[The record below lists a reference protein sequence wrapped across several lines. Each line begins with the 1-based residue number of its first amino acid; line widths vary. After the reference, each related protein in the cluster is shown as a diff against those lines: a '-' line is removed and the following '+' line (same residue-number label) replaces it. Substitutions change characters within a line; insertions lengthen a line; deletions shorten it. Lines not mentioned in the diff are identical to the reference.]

1 MPAAKSI
8 HSAALAPDARRRGTS
23 DRCAPQRRPRSR
35 GHRRALGV
43 ASPALAVLA
52 GLCALLATLAG
63 LCGSASAFV
72 THPLL
77 SSFGSFAQ
85 VQSIAVDQATGDVYV
100 LDVGAGGG
108 SLYKFT
114 ASGQPA
120 KFTALAGEPTV
131 IEGVGG
137 SSGES
142 QLAVDSSASGPAKG
156 DIYVANGGEVAI
168 YAADGKRLGA
178 LTSEPPAPWGE
189 PCGIA
194 VDPAGNVYVGLFGNV
209 NKYVPSANPVTNA
222 DFSSS
227 MAGLGG
233 ICNIAADAQGNV
245 FVDGWPS
252 GPIQK
257 YGALEFG
264 SPAAT
269 ALGTVDKAGSTLA
282 VDPASNDVYVDEG
295 GQVSQFGPHGEP
307 FETPQHT
314 FGAAGPGAISNSLGI
329 AASDAA
335 GANGDV
341 YVADGQG
348 HVNVFGPLATVPD
361 VVTGAAT
368 DRSTT
373 GATLTGTVDPDAI
386 SVTGCKFEYGTD
398 TSYGQSVSCAT
409 SPGAGNAPVEV
420 TAPISGLE
428 AGTIYHYRLVAS
440 NANGTN
446 LGHDSEL
453 LTLHVPLVERT
464 WSTEVGISTGTL
476 NAEVNP
482 VGSET
487 TYHFEYGTTA
497 AYGTTV
503 PVPDAALPP
512 EDAELEVS
520 QSLTS
525 LRPETT
531 YHYRVVAVNSSGT
544 TTGPDRVFTTATAPS
559 EGQAEVC
566 PNSAFRAGNL
576 SANLPDCRAY
586 EMVSPLDKNGG
597 DIDGSST
604 VVVSSA
610 DGDRLVYNSLTGFG
624 ESDGSGVVGISTHL
638 AVRGSA
644 SWESHGITPT
654 PAPNSDQIFIGDTDF
669 QGFSEDLESGL
680 VEGYALPGASGGA
693 PNGQNLY
700 AEDLNNEELQTV
712 SKKFTEETLSQF
724 ELSFTPRAY
733 SADMGVVIFETPAN
747 LLPEAT
753 GGNEKLYAWENG
765 VLKLAGLLP
774 GNVIPVGGAQ
784 SPEGTFQ
791 GPQRNDTI
799 SRDGSRIIFM
809 ATPEG
814 GSSRQLYMRKSGTST
829 VWVSQSEGSTP
840 VAEPSEVGFETMTPD
855 GHQVFFTTS
864 SRLLDSDPGGPG
876 LGLYRYTDGPNPE
889 AESNLTFIA
898 RINPSQDGPQVKGVS
913 TDGSHV
919 YFFSGANET
928 LPKEGLYLWD
938 DGTIH
943 FVGPGD
949 AEGTGSIVRFTQV
962 SANGEYFAFLDS
974 RQITAEDTG
983 LTPQGAHYQAM
994 YVYSEASEKLTCASC
1009 PPSGAAMT
1017 ANAEVVP
1024 SATGSVAEVN
1034 MPIRQNFLS
1043 SNGKYV
1049 FFSTAQALLPQDT
1062 NRLNDVYEYDTETGK
1077 LSLLSSGSGEKGA
1090 WFANASPSGQ
1100 DVFIATAQRLTAS
1113 DTDTLVDLYDARID
1127 GGLAEPPPPPVP
1139 CDGDA
1144 CQGVPSAAPT
1154 FNTSSGFEGLGNR
1167 PASTS
1172 SEPSHARPKSKPKS
1186 KSVTRAKRLSKALAT
1201 CRKQPRKRRPK
1212 CEVRARKKFDHKQT
1226 KHPKRRAG
1234 R

>member
-8 HSAALAPDARRRGTS
+8 HSAALAPDARRRETS
-23 DRCAPQRRPRSR
+23 DRRAPRGRLRLR
-35 GHRRALGV
+35 GHGRALGV
-43 ASPALAVLA
+43 GSPALRLLA

-63 LCGSASAFV
+63 VCASASALV
-72 THPLL
+72 THPFL

-120 KFTALAGEPTV
+120 KFTALAGEPSV

-142 QLAVDSSASGPAKG
+142 QLAVDSSASGLAKG

-168 YAADGKRLGA
+168 YAANGKRLGA
-178 LTSEPPAPWGE
+178 LSSEPPAPWGE
-189 PCGIA
+189 PCGVA
-194 VDPAGNVYVGLFGNV
+194 VDPSGNVYVGLFGNV
-209 NKYVPSANPVTNA
+209 NRYVPTANPVTNA

-227 MAGLGG
+227 MADLDG
-233 ICNIAADAQGNV
+233 ICNIAVDAQGNV
-245 FVDGWPS
+245 FADSWPS

-269 ALGTVDKAGSTLA
+269 PSGTVDKAGSTLA
-282 VDPASNDVYVDEG
+282 VDPASNDVYVDER
-295 GQVSQFGPHGEP
+295 GQVSQFGPDGEP
-307 FETPQHT
+307 FEAPQHT
-314 FGAAGPGAISNSLGI
+314 FGAVGPDAISNSLGI

-335 GANGDV
+335 GAKGDI
-341 YVADGQG
+341 YVSDGQG
-348 HVNVFGPLATVPD
+348 HVDMFGPLATLPD

-373 GATLTGTVDPDAI
+373 GGTLTGTVNPDELP
-386 SVTGCKFEYGTD
+386 VTGCEFEYGGGI
-398 TSYGQSVSCAT
+398 SYGQTVPCAT
-409 SPGAGNAPVEV
+409 NPGAGNAPVAV
-420 TAPISGLE
+420 TAPIGGLE
-428 AGTIYHYRLVAS
+428 SGTIYHYRLVAS

-446 LGHDSEL
+446 FGHDSEL

-476 NAEVNP
+476 DAEINP

-487 TYHFEYGTTA
+487 TYRFEYGTTTS
-497 AYGTTV
+497 YGTSV
-503 PVPDAALPP
+503 PVPDALLAP
-512 EDAELEVS
+512 EDSELEVS

-525 LRPETT
+525 LQPETT
-531 YHYRVVAVNSSGT
+531 YHYRVVAVNSTGT
-544 TTGPDRVFTTATAPS
+544 TAGPDQVFTTAPAPS
-559 EGQAEVC
+559 GGQAETC
-566 PNSAFRAGNL
+566 PNAAFRAGDM
-576 SANLPDCRAY
+576 SANLPDCRAF
-586 EMVSPLDKNGG
+586 EMVTPLDKNGG

-604 VVVSSA
+604 IVMSSA
-610 DGDRLVYNSLTGFG
+610 NGDRVVYNSLTGFG
-624 ESDGSGVVGISTHL
+624 ETHGSGVVGISTHL
-638 AVRGSA
+638 AVRGGT

-654 PAPNSDQIFIGDTDF
+654 PAPNSDQIFFGNTFF
-669 QGFSEDLESGL
+669 QGFGEELESGL
-680 VEGYALPGASGGA
+680 VEGFALPGASGGV
-693 PNGQNLY
+693 PDGQNLY
-700 AEDLNNEELQTV
+700 DVNLGGEELQTI
-712 SKKFTEETLSQF
+712 TEPLGEEAIGQF
-724 ELSFTPRAY
+724 ALQGLPRAY
-733 SADMGVVIFETPAN
+733 SADMGVVVFETQYN
-747 LLPEAT
+747 LLPEAQ
-753 GGNEKLYAWENG
+753 GGNYKLYAWEHG
-765 VLKLAGLLP
+765 VLKLVGLLP
-774 GNVIPVGGAQ
+774 GNTIPAEGAR
-784 SPEGTFQ
+784 SPEGSFE

-814 GSSRQLYMRKSGTST
+814 ESSRQLYMRKNGTST
-829 VWVSQSEGSTP
+829 VWVSQSESSTP
-840 VAEPSEVGFETMTPD
+840 VAEPSEVQFETMTPD
-855 GHQVFFTTS
+855 GHEVFFTTA
-864 SRLLDSDPGGPG
+864 SRLLDADPGGPG
-876 LGLYRYTDGPNPE
+876 LGLYRYTDGPDPE

-898 RINPSQDGPQVKGVS
+898 RINPSRSGPQVKGTS

-919 YFFSGANET
+919 YFFSGANED

-938 DGTIH
+938 NGAIH
-943 FVGPGD
+943 YVGSED
-949 AEGTGSIVRFTQV
+949 AEGTGSIDNFTQV
-962 SANGEYFAFLDS
+962 SANGERFAFLS
-974 RQITAEDTG
+974 ARQITAEDTG
-983 LTPQGAHYQAM
+983 RDPQGGHYRAL
-994 YVYSEASEKLTCASC
+994 YVYSETTEKLTCASC

-1024 SATGSVAEVN
+1024 RATGSIAEVN
-1034 MPIRQNFLS
+1034 LPIRQNFLS
-1043 SNGKYV
+1043 SNGTYV
-1049 FFSTAQALLPQDT
+1049 FFSTSQALLPQDT
-1062 NRLNDVYEYDTETGK
+1062 NRLNDVYEYNTDTGK

-1100 DVFIATAQRLTAS
+1100 DVFIVTGQQLTSS

-1127 GGLAEPPPPPVP
+1127 GGLPEPPPPPVP

-1167 PASTS
+1167 SANSS
-1172 SEPSHARPKSKPKS
+1172 SEPPHTKPKS
-1186 KSVTRAKRLSKALAT
+1186 KSLTRAKQLSKALAA
-1201 CRKQPRKRRPK
+1201 CRKQPHKRRAR
-1212 CEVRARKKFDHKQT
+1212 CEALARKKFDRKQA
-1226 KHPKRRAG
+1226 KRPKRRAG